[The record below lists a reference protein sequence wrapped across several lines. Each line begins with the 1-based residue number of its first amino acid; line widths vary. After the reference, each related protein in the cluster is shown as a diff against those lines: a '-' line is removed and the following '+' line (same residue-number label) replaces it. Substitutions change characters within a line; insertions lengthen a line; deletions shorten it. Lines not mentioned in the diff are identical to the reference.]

1 VKPWFW
7 KTVAAGSVVVFLL
20 IVSSYYDRT
29 TGLTVFLTL
38 PASSHSY
45 ELPAVQATTHA
56 HDETQGGY
64 DGQFYAQF
72 AVDPLLRDPAIDRAM
87 DNPGYR
93 AHRILF
99 SWTAWALSGGNAQRA
114 LDVFAWQNVVAW
126 LLIAGLLC
134 RWCPPDSPRGFVLW
148 AGVLWSHG
156 LLISVRNALTDG
168 PSMLLTLVAVLA
180 VDRGRPWFA
189 AAIIGLSGLARETN
203 VLAAA
208 ILAPMV
214 GGHWRTWWRTSWRLG
229 AAALL
234 CVAPL
239 LLWLDYLRSIYR
251 DAAFAGGDHIVMP
264 LSGFLRKATATIHLV
279 SMDGLS
285 VVTVA
290 SATVLVGFIAQA
302 VALVWCTRVWWRDG
316 TAVRSWLL
324 VAWPFLLLGLV
335 MHRVVWEG
343 SPGAITR
350 VTLPLTVGVN
360 MALAATHRVS
370 WWLILGANLGVISG
384 VMALGFGWI

>member
-1 VKPWFW
+1 
-7 KTVAAGSVVVFLL
+7 VFLI

-72 AVDPLLRDPAIDRAM
+72 AVEPLLRDPAIDRAM

-99 SWTAWALSGGNAQRA
+99 SWTAWAMSGGNPQRA
-114 LDVFAWQNVVAW
+114 LEAFAWQNVVAW
-126 LLIAGLLC
+126 LLLAWVLC
-134 RWCPPDSPRGFVLW
+134 RWCPPDSPRQLVLW

-156 LLISVRNALTDG
+156 LLTSVRNALTDG
-168 PSMLLTLVAVLA
+168 PSVLLTVVAVLA
-180 VDRGRPWFA
+180 VDRGRPWLA
-189 AAIIGLSGLARETN
+189 AAIVGLSGLARETN

-208 ILAPMV
+208 MLAPLV
-214 GGHWRTWWRTSWRLG
+214 RKDWRTWWRP
-229 AAALL
+229 AAAAVV
-234 CVAPL
+234 CVTPL
-239 LLWLDYLRSIYR
+239 LLWLDYLRSLYR
-251 DAAFAGGDHIVMP
+251 EAAFSGGDHLVTP
-264 LSGFLRKATATIHLV
+264 LSGFLFKVGATAGDF
-279 SMDGLS
+279 SSNGMS
-285 VVTVA
+285 VATVA
-290 SATVLVGFIAQA
+290 SATMLLGFVGQA
-302 VALVWCTRVWWRDG
+302 VALAWCTRAWRRHA
-316 TAVRSWLL
+316 THARTWLL

-360 MALAATHRVS
+360 MALAITPRAP

-384 VMALGFGWI
+384 VMAFGFGWI